1 MTHRL
6 IVLPD
11 DTAKPI
17 VDAINAAAKSLN
29 VRMFLFTEPTLINAV
44 IAAHKRKVKVRVM
57 LNPAR
62 RSGQSENEEARQLLT
77 DAGIEVRDSNP
88 DFALTHQK
96 SMVIDDR
103 TGFVESLNWEP
114 KDLTTTRDYAIV
126 TSHGGEVE
134 EMIAGFD
141 ADWKH
146 EKFKP
151 TESALIWCPNHGRER
166 IAAFIDATKHTLW
179 LQNERYQDQ
188 VIIERLVR
196 AATRGV
202 KIHILAKPP
211 HSLKAD
217 KLIEGVGGL
226 RILQDVGAKV
236 HKIKHLKLHAKMLL
250 ADSKRAI
257 VGSINLAPGSFDA
270 RRELAIESE
279 DRAVVKRLEQIA
291 EDDWV
296 KSHKLDLSDE
306 ALLADLKKHDLDPS
320 QLVLLE
326 DSEHWG
332 YHHGHADKHA
342 STDAKQSGKQ
352 RRDRS

>member
-1 MTHRL
+1 MSHTL

-11 DTAKPI
+11 DTAAPI
-17 VDAINAAAKSLN
+17 VAAISDARKSLN
-29 VRMFLFTEPTLINAV
+29 IRMFLFTEPTLIDAV
-44 IAAHKRKVKVRVM
+44 IAAHRRKVKVRVM

-62 RSGQSENEEARQLLT
+62 RSGQSENEEARRLLT
-77 DAGIEVRDSNP
+77 EAGIAVRDSNP

-96 SMVIDDR
+96 SMVIDDQV
-103 TGFVESLNWEP
+103 GFVESLNWEP

-126 TSHGGEVE
+126 TRHGHEVE
-134 EMIAGFD
+134 EMVAGFD
-141 ADWKH
+141 ADWSH
-146 EKFKP
+146 EKFRPK
-151 TESALIWCPNHGRER
+151 ESALIWCPEHGRER
-166 IAAFIDATKHTLW
+166 IAAFIDATRHTLW

-196 AATRGV
+196 AAMRGV
-202 KIHILAKPP
+202 KIHVLAKPP

-270 RRELAIESE
+270 RRELAIESD

-291 EDDWV
+291 MHDWSE
-296 KSHKLDLSDE
+296 SHRLDLSDE
-306 ALLADLKKHDLDPS
+306 ALLADLKKHDLDPK

-332 YHHGHADKHA
+332 YHHGHGEKQ
-342 STDAKQSGKQ
+342 AKQGGKHHAD
-352 RRDRS
+352 RR